1 MLSKEFRGAVR
12 DVAVGESRLR
22 GLLRPADPV
31 PPSARLRSVPSPPGP
46 PPSFG
51 VPYPAEKAR
60 GWNHRD
66 HRGTVARPEENG
78 EPSGESAPYKGP
90 PSPPAAGPAEARP
103 RTMSGRADQRAPGQ
117 ETLERT
123 TSGRALRRADH
134 EVPGQETLER
144 MMSGRAHGGAD
155 HEVPDPEE
163 PERTASG
170 QAPYRV
176 GRGMP
181 VLEAL
186 ERTSLSRTLARLD
199 PGVPGLRVLV
209 AIGLL
214 AAVVTGIV
222 VWRSRAVAEPVAPP
236 IPAAGLES
244 GPGARS
250 AALSRPGTGPGAG
263 PDPDRGPDRTKAGD
277 PGASAYTPGTG
288 GVGGPSSGPATRAVV
303 YVTGRVRRPGVFV
316 LPPGARVADAIEAAG
331 GVRKGASPGGVNLAR
346 HVVDGEQITVGGPAP
361 SGAAAGPGAPPEG
374 AAMPGGVV
382 VNLNTAT
389 AGQLDALPGV
399 GGVIAQRI
407 VDYRDA
413 RGGFQS
419 VDQLKDVPGIGERKF
434 AELRDKVT
442 V

>member
-12 DVAVGESRLR
+12 DVAVGESRLL

-51 VPYPAEKAR
+51 APHPAGETR
-60 GWNHRD
+60 ERDDHD
-66 HRGTVARPEENG
+66 HRGTVLPPEEEDG
-78 EPSGESAPYKGP
+78 EPFAQPV
-90 PSPPAAGPAEARP
+90 
-103 RTMSGRADQRAPGQ
+103 
-117 ETLERT
+117 LERA
-123 TSGRALRRADH
+123 SLGRALA
-134 EVPGQETLER
+134 R
-144 MMSGRAHGGAD
+144 M
-155 HEVPDPEE
+155 
-163 PERTASG
+163 
-170 QAPYRV
+170 
-176 GRGMP
+176 
-181 VLEAL
+181 
-186 ERTSLSRTLARLD
+186 D

-209 AIGLL
+209 AAGLL
-214 AAVVTGIV
+214 AVVVTGVV

-236 IPAAGLES
+236 LPAAANLKP
-244 GPGARS
+244 GPGQPPATS
-250 AALSRPGTGPGAG
+250 ATTETGPGR
-263 PDPDRGPDRTKAGD
+263 DPASEQTGD
-277 PGASAYTPGTG
+277 QRATAYTPGAG
-288 GVGGPSSGPATRAVV
+288 GSGGPSSGPAARVVV
-303 YVTGRVRRPGVFV
+303 YVTGKVRRPGVFV

-346 HVVDGEQITVGGPAP
+346 HVVDGEQITVGSPAQ
-361 SGAAAGPGAPPEG
+361 SGTAAGPDAP
-374 AAMPGGVV
+374 PGGVETPGGAV

-389 AGQLDALPGV
+389 AAQLDALPGV

-419 VDQLKDVPGIGERKF
+419 VDQLKDIPGIGERKF

>member
-1 MLSKEFRGAVR
+1 MLSKEFRGAAR

-66 HRGTVARPEENG
+66 HRGTVARPEEDG
-78 EPSGESAPYKGP
+78 EPSGEFLG
-90 PSPPAAGPAEARP
+90 
-103 RTMSGRADQRAPGQ
+103 
-117 ETLERT
+117 
-123 TSGRALRRADH
+123 
-134 EVPGQETLER
+134 
-144 MMSGRAHGGAD
+144 
-155 HEVPDPEE
+155 
-163 PERTASG
+163 
-170 QAPYRV
+170 
-176 GRGMP
+176 
-181 VLEAL
+181 AL

-214 AAVVTGIV
+214 AAVVTGVV

-250 AALSRPGTGPGAG
+250 AALSSPGTGAGAG
-263 PDPDRGPDRTKAGD
+263 PDPDRGPDRTKAGE
-277 PGASAYTPGTG
+277 PGATAYTPGTG

-361 SGAAAGPGAPPEG
+361 SGAAAGPDAPPEG

>member
-12 DVAVGESRLR
+12 DVAVGETRLR
-22 GLLRPADPV
+22 GLLRAADPV

-51 VPYPAEKAR
+51 APYPAEETR
-60 GWNHRD
+60 EWDHRD
-66 HRGTVARPEENG
+66 HRGTVPRPEEEDGETSG
-78 EPSGESAPYKGP
+78 EPAPYESR
-90 PSPPAAGPAEARP
+90 PSLPAAGSETWLRP
-103 RTMSGRADQRAPGQ
+103 TSGRAFGGADPRAPGQ
-117 ETLERT
+117 E
-123 TSGRALRRADH
+123 
-134 EVPGQETLER
+134 VP
-144 MMSGRAHGGAD
+144 
-155 HEVPDPEE
+155 
-163 PERTASG
+163 
-170 QAPYRV
+170 
-176 GRGMP
+176 
-181 VLEAL
+181 
-186 ERTSLSRTLARLD
+186 ERTSLGWALARMD

-214 AAVVTGIV
+214 AAVVTGVV

-236 IPAAGLES
+236 LPAAALEP

-250 AALSRPGTGPGAG
+250 AVPSSPGTGPGAG
-263 PDPDRGPDRTKAGD
+263 SDPDRGPDRMKAGG
-277 PGASAYTPGTG
+277 PGATAYTPGAG
-288 GVGGPSSGPATRAVV
+288 GFGGPSSGPATRAVV

-346 HVVDGEQITVGGPAP
+346 HVVDGEQITVGSPVR
-361 SGAAAGPGAPPEG
+361 SGAAAGPDAAPDGAV
-374 AAMPGGVV
+374 MPGGVV

>member
-1 MLSKEFRGAVR
+1 
-12 DVAVGESRLR
+12 
-22 GLLRPADPV
+22 
-31 PPSARLRSVPSPPGP
+31 
-46 PPSFG
+46 
-51 VPYPAEKAR
+51 
-60 GWNHRD
+60 
-66 HRGTVARPEENG
+66 
-78 EPSGESAPYKGP
+78 
-90 PSPPAAGPAEARP
+90 
-103 RTMSGRADQRAPGQ
+103 
-117 ETLERT
+117 
-123 TSGRALRRADH
+123 
-134 EVPGQETLER
+134 
-144 MMSGRAHGGAD
+144 
-155 HEVPDPEE
+155 
-163 PERTASG
+163 
-170 QAPYRV
+170 
-176 GRGMP
+176 MP
-181 VLEAL
+181 VLGAL
-186 ERTSLSRTLARLD
+186 ERTSLGRTLAWMD

-214 AAVVTGIV
+214 AAVVTGVV

-236 IPAAGLES
+236 LPAAGLES

-250 AALSRPGTGPGAG
+250 AALSSPGTGPGAG
-263 PDPDRGPDRTKAGD
+263 HDPDRGPDRTKAGE
-277 PGASAYTPGTG
+277 PGATAYTPGVG
-288 GVGGPSSGPATRAVV
+288 GFGGPSSGPATRAVV

-331 GVRKGASPGGVNLAR
+331 GLRKGASPGGVNLAR

-361 SGAAAGPGAPPEG
+361 SGAAAGPDAPPEG

>member
-1 MLSKEFRGAVR
+1 MLSKEFRGTAR

-51 VPYPAEKAR
+51 APHPAGEAR
-60 GWNHRD
+60 DRDDRD
-66 HRGTVARPEENG
+66 HRGTVPPPEEEDG
-78 EPSGESAPYKGP
+78 EPYAQPV
-90 PSPPAAGPAEARP
+90 
-103 RTMSGRADQRAPGQ
+103 
-117 ETLERT
+117 LERA
-123 TSGRALRRADH
+123 SLGRALA
-134 EVPGQETLER
+134 R
-144 MMSGRAHGGAD
+144 M
-155 HEVPDPEE
+155 
-163 PERTASG
+163 
-170 QAPYRV
+170 
-176 GRGMP
+176 
-181 VLEAL
+181 
-186 ERTSLSRTLARLD
+186 D

-209 AIGLL
+209 AAGLL
-214 AAVVTGIV
+214 AAVVTGVV

-236 IPAAGLES
+236 LPAAAKLELDPGARPAAPPNPAAGRGPGTSPGLGPDRDQDS
-244 GPGARS
+244 VRTGGPGA
-250 AALSRPGTGPGAG
+250 T
-263 PDPDRGPDRTKAGD
+263 
-277 PGASAYTPGTG
+277 AYTPGAG
-288 GVGGPSSGPATRAVV
+288 GFGGPSSGPAARVVV
-303 YVTGRVRRPGVFV
+303 YVTGKVRRPGVFV

-346 HVVDGEQITVGGPAP
+346 HVVDGEQITVGSPAQ
-361 SGAAAGPGAPPEG
+361 SAEAAGPDAPPGG
-374 AAMPGGVV
+374 AGTPGGAV

-389 AGQLDALPGV
+389 AAQLDALPGV